1 MDDEESSKKLPV
13 TTVSERTPEG
23 RFPRGVS
30 GNTAGR
36 PRGARGMFSEQM
48 IHEFARDWHEH
59 GPSVL
64 VAVRKENPVA
74 NLTVAAKF
82 VPREMLLQ
90 LERPVE
96 QLSDAD
102 LSAAAKA
109 ERDTSV
115 LVLAKVRELPGGD
128 DLVAEAER
136 DVFDEDKDD
145 E

>member
-1 MDDEESSKKLPV
+1 MSLPV
-13 TTVSERTPEG
+13 TGTSTGLRCWWPC
-23 RFPRGVS
+23 
-30 GNTAGR
+30 A
-36 PRGARGMFSEQM
+36 
-48 IHEFARDWHEH
+48 
-59 GPSVL
+59 
-64 VAVRKENPVA
+64 KENPVA
-74 NLTVAAKF
+74 YLTVAAKF

>member
-1 MDDEESSKKLPV
+1 
-13 TTVSERTPEG
+13 
-23 RFPRGVS
+23 
-30 GNTAGR
+30 
-36 PRGARGMFSEQM
+36 M
-48 IHEFARDWHEH
+48 ISPRDWHEH
-59 GPSVL
+59 GPEVL

-74 NLTVAAKF
+74 YLTVAAKF
-82 VPREMLLQ
+82 LPKELLLQ

-115 LVLAKVRELPGGD
+115 LILAKVRELPGGD

-136 DVFDEDKDD
+136 DIFNEDTDD

>member
-1 MDDEESSKKLPV
+1 
-13 TTVSERTPEG
+13 
-23 RFPRGVS
+23 
-30 GNTAGR
+30 
-36 PRGARGMFSEQM
+36 M
-48 IHEFARDWHEH
+48 IYDFANDWRKH

-74 NLTVAAKF
+74 YLTVAAKF
-82 VPREMLLQ
+82 VPKELLLQ

-102 LSAAAKA
+102 LAAAAKA
-109 ERDTSV
+109 ERDVSV
-115 LVLAKVRELPGGD
+115 LILAKVRALPGGD

-136 DVFDEDKDD
+136 DIFNEDTDD

>member
-1 MDDEESSKKLPV
+1 MDDEEEQQKAAGDDSVRAHARGTLPQ
-13 TTVSERTPEG
+13 R
-23 RFPRGVS
+23 RQRQY
-30 GNTAGR
+30 GR
-36 PRGARGMFSEQM
+36 PPARCAGVFSEQM
-48 IHEFARDWHEH
+48 IHDFARDWHEH

-64 VAVRKENPVA
+64 VAVRKENPA
-74 NLTVAAKF
+74 AYLTVAAKF
-82 VPREMLLQ
+82 LPKELLLQ

-109 ERDTSV
+109 ERDMSV

-136 DVFDEDKDD
+136 DIFDEDKDD